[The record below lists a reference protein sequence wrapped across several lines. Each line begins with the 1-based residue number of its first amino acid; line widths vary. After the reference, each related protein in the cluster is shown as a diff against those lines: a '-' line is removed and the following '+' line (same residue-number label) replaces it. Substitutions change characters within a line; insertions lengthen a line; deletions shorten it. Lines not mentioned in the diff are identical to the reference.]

1 MNVYNIIWA
10 DDECDTL
17 CRDNAVV
24 KCFDKY
30 GIEILDACHTS
41 EELRSSLTTFS
52 DSVDAVVVD
61 GNFSRNEVDYLESDD
76 ISGLI
81 HTMSL
86 IELFNIKRDI
96 PFFLYTGR
104 KNLLMQICKN
114 GELTYFIKND
124 RIIQKGDVDGLASRI
139 VSIVEKISSP
149 EHHVIKRFLP
159 LLNEA
164 KELSPEIEEKLR
176 SFLLEEE
183 KDDSCKK
190 ASDQFTY
197 LRQILEKI
205 VELCKNDGIIP
216 YENEKLNDIKYFVGR
231 KGHNN
236 GTKPK
241 EGVWPPVI
249 ASYIESMID
258 ILQDGSHKVR
268 DLRLHV
274 SDYVIENN
282 TPFLF
287 RSCLYQIMELIR
299 WLKATQEKIIKGE
312 LHKPLYLINT
322 VQYEKFVKNSK
333 RIASSV

>member
-1 MNVYNIIWA
+1 MEQN
-10 DDECDTL
+10 
-17 CRDNAVV
+17 
-24 KCFDKY
+24 
-30 GIEILDACHTS
+30 
-41 EELRSSLTTFS
+41 
-52 DSVDAVVVD
+52 
-61 GNFSRNEVDYLESDD
+61 
-76 ISGLI
+76 
-81 HTMSL
+81 
-86 IELFNIKRDI
+86 
-96 PFFLYTGR
+96 
-104 KNLLMQICKN
+104 
-114 GELTYFIKND
+114 
-124 RIIQKGDVDGLASRI
+124 IQKGDVDGLASRI

-312 LHKPLYLINT
+312 LHKPLYVIHT
-322 VQYEKFVKNSK
+322 AQCEKVVKNSK

>member
-17 CRDNAVV
+17 CRDYSVV

-30 GIEILDACHTS
+30 GIEILDSCHTS
-41 EELRSSLTTFS
+41 EELRRSLTTFG

-61 GNFSRNEVDYLESDD
+61 GNFSREIVDYLESDD

-124 RIIQKGDVDGLASRI
+124 RIIQKGEVESLAKRI

-149 EHHVIKRFLP
+149 EHHVVKRFLP

-164 KELSPEIEEKLR
+164 RELSPEIAERLR
-176 SFLLEEE
+176 QFLLEEE

-190 ASDQFTY
+190 AVDQFTV
-197 LRQILEKI
+197 LRQILELI
-205 VELCKNDGIIP
+205 VEQCKEDGIIP
-216 YENEKLNDIKYFVGR
+216 YENESLNDIKYFVGNG
-231 KGHNN
+231 GHKN

-249 ASYIESMID
+249 SSYIWSMTD

-268 DLRLHV
+268 NLNLHV
-274 SDYVIENN
+274 SDYVVENN
-282 TPFLF
+282 SPLLF

-299 WLKATQEKIIKGE
+299 WLKATQRKIVNGE
-312 LHKPLYLINT
+312 LHKPLYTIDNIK
-322 VQYEKFVKNSK
+322 YERYLKNPK
-333 RIASSV
+333 RITGSV

>member
-24 KCFDKY
+24 KCFDNY

-114 GELTYFIKND
+114 GELTSFIKND

-216 YENEKLNDIKYFVGR
+216 YENEKLNDIK
-231 KGHNN
+231 
-236 GTKPK
+236 
-241 EGVWPPVI
+241 
-249 ASYIESMID
+249 
-258 ILQDGSHKVR
+258 
-268 DLRLHV
+268 
-274 SDYVIENN
+274 
-282 TPFLF
+282 
-287 RSCLYQIMELIR
+287 
-299 WLKATQEKIIKGE
+299 
-312 LHKPLYLINT
+312 
-322 VQYEKFVKNSK
+322 
-333 RIASSV
+333 